1 MPAKIDYDQNWG
13 KFSLAYNWKY
23 PDTLDIADLVSGG
36 KIIVQEPQNVDFLFP
51 VLLDQ
56 KVKQG
61 ARCVCMPNELCHSI
75 CMFSWRNI

>member
-23 PDTLDIADLVSGG
+23 PDALDIADLVSGG

-56 KVKQG
+56 KVKQ
-61 ARCVCMPNELCHSI
+61 CYHLIFIYSVNFFKLE
-75 CMFSWRNI
+75 